1 MRRTRC
7 CVSKARAPPAFVDEG
22 LRAELGALRLSELR
36 KRARESGVEE
46 EVLEDAT
53 DADEPKQAVI
63 AILLER
69 SRSRGPDARD
79 ALAQELAGLRL
90 KELRQRARE
99 QDVSPEEME
108 AAADSDEPKAAMV
121 ELLLRKAQA

>member
-1 MRRTRC
+1 MRRARC

-53 DADEPKQAVI
+53 DADEP
-63 AILLER
+63 
-69 SRSRGPDARD
+69 
-79 ALAQELAGLRL
+79 
-90 KELRQRARE
+90 
-99 QDVSPEEME
+99 
-108 AAADSDEPKAAMV
+108 
-121 ELLLRKAQA
+121 